1 MIVAISGTPCT
12 GKTSAT
18 KEIKKIADVNIIS
31 IHSIFARKKI
41 PYEYDKKRG
50 TKAVSIRDLK
60 IAIMKEIKKEETNVI
75 EGHLAHFLDA
85 DLTIILRC
93 RPDILVKRMQR
104 RKWTKSKI
112 AENVQSEIL
121 DAATIEALN
130 KTNSVIEIDTS
141 AKKPKEIAQVIKK
154 LLNNYALRKKYTA
167 GRIDWSERFIKYL
180 IEK

>member
-1 MIVAISGTPCT
+1 MIVAISGTPGT
-12 GKTSAT
+12 GKTSVT

-31 IHSIFARKKI
+31 ISSVLARKKI

-60 IAIMKEIKKEETNVI
+60 IAVRKEVKKGKTNIV
-75 EGHLAHFLDA
+75 EGHLSHFLDA

-93 RPDILVKRMQR
+93 RPDVLIKRMQR
-104 RKWTKSKI
+104 KRWAKSKI

-130 KTNSVIEIDTS
+130 KADSVIEIDTS

-154 LLNNYALRKKYTA
+154 LLNNYTLRKKYTA
-167 GRIDWSERFIKYL
+167 GKIDWSERFIKYL

>member
-1 MIVAISGTPCT
+1 MIIAISGTPGT
-12 GKTSAT
+12 GKTAVAN
-18 KEIKKIADVNIIS
+18 ELKKIADVNTIS
-31 IHSIFARKKI
+31 IASVLAMKKI

-50 TKAVSIRDLK
+50 TKAVSIRNLK
-60 IAIMKEIKKEETNVI
+60 IAIRKEIKKEKTNVI
-75 EGHLAHFLDA
+75 EGHLSHFLDA

-93 RPDILVKRMQR
+93 RPDVLIKRMQR
-104 RKWTKSKI
+104 RKWTKNKI

-130 KTNSVIEIDTS
+130 KRNNVIEIDTS

-154 LLNNYALRKKYTA
+154 LLNNYTLRKKYTA
-167 GRIDWSERFIKYL
+167 GKIDWSERFIKYL